1 MTEKKSDQSKISLAS
16 LTFEEAL
23 KGLLV
28 MPPPPKEPKP
38 NEGCV
43 RGVLYFP
50 PRYPHSSFPSAA
62 RSR

>member
-38 NEGCV
+38 NERKLKG
-43 RGVLYFP
+43 GKE
-50 PRYPHSSFPSAA
+50 AGKG
-62 RSR
+62 